1 MLKLILLNMIF
12 VLAMGTYQLAY
23 EGDRLVDIP
32 VPPNSSGHADFTSE
46 EGEQQAKEYEEN
58 KEKNSVEKQE
68 EIENDIEKK
77 EEKQQARNK
86 VAIAGIVGV
95 LLIFGVSMGVKIYR
109 KKSKKSWIIE

>member
-1 MLKLILLNMIF
+1 MIF

-46 EGEQQAKEYEEN
+46 YEEN
-58 KEKNSVEKQE
+58 KEKNLVEKQE

-77 EEKQQARNK
+77 EEKQQVRNK

-109 KKSKKSWIIE
+109 KKSKKS